1 MDMLL
6 NVKHS
11 SIEDLSY
18 VTYLYLEWAVVV
30 IVMVVEFTTTYV
42 ISLNPAQ
49 MRCTQYKIM

>member
-1 MDMLL
+1 MLL

-18 VTYLYLEWAVVV
+18 VTYLYVEGVVVV

-49 MRCTQYKIM
+49 TRCTQYNIMW

>member
-6 NVKHS
+6 NVKH
-11 SIEDLSY
+11 EDLPY

-49 MRCTQYKIM
+49 MRCTQYQIM